1 MVDWVIL
8 LLCAILGLAVGAL
21 IVFWLERTKL
31 TSLERR
37 NALLESENNHLTA
50 QVGSQQEQLE
60 ALQQRLT
67 SEFENIANRVLKSRS
82 EEFSQSNERQIGTLL
97 KPLQTEIDNFKRQ
110 VSEAYGKEMRE
121 KIQLG
126 EQLKHLLALNQQV
139 SADAQNLARALKGE
153 SKTQGNWGEMV
164 LERLLEMSG
173 LQEGAHFSR
182 EQVLQSGEGRTLR
195 PDVIL
200 QLPDNKHL
208 VIDSKV
214 SLTAYERYV
223 AATEDDVRAVALK
236 SHLDSI
242 NKHVSEL
249 SGKNYA
255 NLYGIDSPD
264 FVLMFIPVEASFTL
278 AMQADGSIFE
288 KALQKNVVIVCPTT
302 LLATLRT
309 VASVWKH
316 ENQTRNAIEIAQ
328 KSGQLYDKLVGFVDD
343 MDRIKA
349 SLNNAQKAYTDAYN
363 KLSDGRGSA
372 LTTARKIK
380 ELGAKTT
387 KSLPED

>member
-349 SLNNAQKAYTDAYN
+349 SLNNAQKDYTDAYN